1 MKEELFREAL
11 NLKTQ
16 IDYLRK
22 KNEILNEAKK
32 ELLSSEKRPDD
43 IIKFVT
49 KLMEL
54 GFSDAVFEDIVYGL
68 IKHNEME
75 IEDKQTQFD
84 SL

>member
-1 MKEELFREAL
+1 MNEEKFREAL

-54 GFSDAVFEDIVYGL
+54 GFGDAVFEDIVYGL

-75 IEDKQTQFD
+75 IEDKQAQFD